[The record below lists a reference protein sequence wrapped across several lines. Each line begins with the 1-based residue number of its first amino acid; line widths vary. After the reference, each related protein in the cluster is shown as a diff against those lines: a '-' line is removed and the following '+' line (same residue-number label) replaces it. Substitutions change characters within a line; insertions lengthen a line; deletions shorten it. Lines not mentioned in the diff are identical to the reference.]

1 VAHDDYSSLWRLLG
15 IAGQVNID
23 ATWSWGGICL
33 NLPRP
38 PFNQGKDYAF
48 FDDELPPERYWQWL
62 EEICAKVYALT
73 AKGGAIYFM
82 HRDKNGEQVLRLLRE
97 AG

>member
-1 VAHDDYSSLWRLLG
+1 L
-15 IAGQVNID
+15 
-23 ATWSWGGICL
+23 T
-33 NLPRP
+33 
-38 PFNQGKDYAF
+38 
-48 FDDELPPERYWQWL
+48 PEQYWQWL

-73 AKGGAIYFM
+73 AERGAIYFM

>member
-1 VAHDDYSSLWRLLG
+1 
-15 IAGQVNID
+15 
-23 ATWSWGGICL
+23 
-33 NLPRP
+33 
-38 PFNQGKDYAF
+38 
-48 FDDELPPERYWQWL
+48 LPPERYWQWL

-73 AKGGAIYFM
+73 AEGGAIYFMHRDKNGEQVLRLLALTAEGGAIYFM